1 MSYETISVRMN
12 RSDPSIR
19 WGFTLRQQGNRIVV
33 ATVDRDS
40 LSDKAGMKS
49 GDEVDTVCGRNA
61 VNMSVNEANSIVDSS
76 YQEVRTGV
84 VDYQAL
90 QN

>member
-33 ATVDRDS
+33 ATA
-40 LSDKAGMKS
+40 LKAFFTLLLMHQRIPQMQRCAAKAYSKS
-49 GDEVDTVCGRNA
+49 AQGQYERKR
-61 VNMSVNEANSIVDSS
+61 SE
-76 YQEVRTGV
+76 
-84 VDYQAL
+84 
-90 QN
+90 